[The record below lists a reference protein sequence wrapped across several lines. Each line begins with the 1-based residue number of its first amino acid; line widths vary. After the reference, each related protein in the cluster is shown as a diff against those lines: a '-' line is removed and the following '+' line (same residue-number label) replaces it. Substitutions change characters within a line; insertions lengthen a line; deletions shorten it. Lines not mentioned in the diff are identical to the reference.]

1 MQETSYFTKSF
12 PKNLFSF
19 VCAEGMKYFTLIAL
33 LFLSTYL
40 ALTAADDVPEE
51 EVMELL
57 VGIASMEPEE
67 LMEMQEGLQEVDL
80 ISTMKNKEHSTFKY
94 IFSIVRLNLEY

>member
-1 MQETSYFTKSF
+1 MIATYRMKFHILAALMF
-12 PKNLFSF
+12 LGANL
-19 VCAEGMKYFTLIAL
+19 V
-33 LFLSTYL
+33 L
-40 ALTAADDVPEE
+40 ATADDVPEE

-67 LMEMQEGLQEVDL
+67 LMEMQEVLQEVDL

-94 IFSIVRLNLEY
+94 IFSFVRLNLEYCRKTRNED

>member
-1 MQETSYFTKSF
+1 MIATYRMKFHILAALMF
-12 PKNLFSF
+12 LGANL
-19 VCAEGMKYFTLIAL
+19 V
-33 LFLSTYL
+33 L
-40 ALTAADDVPEE
+40 ATADDVPEE
-51 EVMELL
+51 EIMELL

-67 LMEMQEGLQEVDL
+67 LMEMQEVLQEVDL